1 MSNEQETAEKPEVI
15 TIQEEQD
22 GSATIELPDSIP
34 SPDAQPEAEHEDSDE
49 ADERARANEM
59 AAGGE
64 VDAEAEALR
73 EQKRQKRRSRK
84 EYHRNVEQEK
94 TIKIQHL
101 ERANQEMLE
110 RLAVL
115 EKKSHGSELARLNK
129 AIEDQHNRIAFAKQ
143 KISEATSTGNGEL
156 LTNAQEMWFEARRN
170 AEALENI
177 KKKATAPRQQRTI
190 QAPDPAI
197 QDFANQWMANN
208 KWYDPKGRDSDSKI
222 ALTIDAALAEEGY
235 TPQMPEFW
243 EELDNRLQKYLP
255 HRYTDN
261 TNEKPTQRRP
271 RNVVTSSGR
280 EAVSSSGGR
289 NVFTLNPDQVRAMKD
304 AGMWDDPDKRARM
317 VARYAKEARQNNG
330 YRS

>member
-1 MSNEQETAEKPEVI
+1 MSTEEKLAEKPEVI

-22 GSATIELPDSIP
+22 GSATVELPESIP
-34 SPDAQPEAEHEDSDE
+34 SPDAQADHDGEGSDE
-49 ADERARANEM
+49 ADDRAREAEM

-64 VDAEAEALR
+64 IDPDAEAIREA
-73 EQKRQKRRSRK
+73 KRQKRKARK

-94 TIKIQHL
+94 NVKIQHL
-101 ERANQEMLE
+101 ERQNQELLE
-110 RLAVL
+110 RMAVL
-115 EKKSHGSELARLNK
+115 EKKSHGTELARLNK
-129 AIEDQHNRIAFAKQ
+129 AIEDQHARIAFAKQ
-143 KISEATSTGNGEL
+143 KISEATATGNGDL

-177 KKKATAPRQQRTI
+177 KKKATAPRPQRTI
-190 QAPDPAI
+190 QAPDPAV
-197 QDFANQWMANN
+197 QNFAKQWMSNN
-208 KWYDPKGRDSDSKI
+208 DWYDPQGRDADSKI

-235 TPQMPEFW
+235 NPQSADFW

-255 HRYTDN
+255 HRYTGS
-261 TNEKPTQRRP
+261 TNERPSQRKP

-317 VARYAKEARQNNG
+317 IARYAKEARQNNG

>member
-1 MSNEQETAEKPEVI
+1 MSTEQNVAEKPEVI

-22 GSATIELPDSIP
+22 GSATVELPDSIP
-34 SPDAQPEAEHEDSDE
+34 SPDAQAETEHEDSDE
-49 ADERARANEM
+49 ADERAREAEM
-59 AAGGE
+59 ASGGE
-64 VDAEAEALR
+64 IDPDAEAIREA
-73 EQKRQKRRSRK
+73 KRLKRKARK

-94 TIKIQHL
+94 NIKIQHL
-101 ERANQEMLE
+101 ERQNQELLE
-110 RLAVL
+110 RMAIL

-129 AIEDQHNRIAFAKQ
+129 AIEDQHARIAFAKQ
-143 KISEATSTGNGEL
+143 KISEATATGNGDL

-177 KKKATAPRQQRTI
+177 KKKATAPRPQRTI
-190 QAPDPAI
+190 QAPDPAV
-197 QDFANQWMANN
+197 QNFAKQWMSNN
-208 KWYDPKGRDSDSKI
+208 DWYDPQGRDADSKI

-235 TPQMPEFW
+235 NPQSPDFW

-255 HRYTDN
+255 HRYTGS
-261 TNEKPTQRRP
+261 TNERPSQRKP

-280 EAVSSSGGR
+280 EAATSSGGR

-304 AGMWDDPDKRARM
+304 AGMWDDPEKRARM
-317 VARYAKEARQNNG
+317 IARYAKEARQNNG

>member
-1 MSNEQETAEKPEVI
+1 MSTEEKLAEKPEVI

-22 GSATIELPDSIP
+22 GSATVELPESIP
-34 SPDAQPEAEHEDSDE
+34 SPDQQADHDGEGSDE
-49 ADERARANEM
+49 ADERAREAEM

-64 VDAEAEALR
+64 IDPDAEAIREA
-73 EQKRQKRRSRK
+73 KRQKRKARK

-94 TIKIQHL
+94 NIKIQHL
-101 ERANQEMLE
+101 ERQNQELLE
-110 RLAVL
+110 CMAVL
-115 EKKSHGSELARLNK
+115 EKKSHGTELARLNK
-129 AIEDQHNRIAFAKQ
+129 AIEDQHARIAFAKQ
-143 KISEATSTGNGEL
+143 KISEATATGNGDL

-177 KKKATAPRQQRTI
+177 KKKATAPRPQRTI
-190 QAPDPAI
+190 QAPDPAV
-197 QDFANQWMANN
+197 QNFAKQWMSNN
-208 KWYDPKGRDSDSKI
+208 DWYDPQGRDADSKI

-235 TPQMPEFW
+235 NPQSADFW

-255 HRYTDN
+255 HRYTGS
-261 TNEKPTQRRP
+261 TNERPSQRKP

-304 AGMWDDPDKRARM
+304 AGMWDDPEKRARM

>member
-1 MSNEQETAEKPEVI
+1 MSTEQESAEKPEVI
-15 TIQEEQD
+15 TIQEEVD

-34 SPDAQPEAEHEDSDE
+34 SPDEQADSSQEDSDE
-49 ADERARANEM
+49 ADERARRAEM

-64 VDAEAEALR
+64 VDPDAEALR
-73 EQKRQKRRSRK
+73 EQKRNKRKARK

-94 TIKIQHL
+94 NVKIQHL
-101 ERANQEMLE
+101 EKLNQEMLE

-129 AIEDQHNRIAFAKQ
+129 AIEDQHGRTAFAKE
-143 KISEATSTGNGEL
+143 KMAEAIATGNGEMHAQ
-156 LTNAQEMWFEARRN
+156 AQEMWFESRRN

-190 QAPDPAI
+190 QAPDPTV
-197 QDFANQWMANN
+197 QNFANQWMSNN
-208 KWYDPKGRDSDSKI
+208 SWYDPKGRDADSKI

-235 TPQMPEFW
+235 TPQTPEFW

-261 TNEKPTQRRP
+261 ANEKTTQRRP

>member
-1 MSNEQETAEKPEVI
+1 MSTEQNTAEKPEVI
-15 TIQEEQD
+15 TIQEEVD

-34 SPDAQPEAEHEDSDE
+34 SPDEQPDASQEDSDE
-49 ADERARANEM
+49 ADERARRAEM

-64 VDAEAEALR
+64 VNAEAEAMR
-73 EQKRQKRRSRK
+73 EAKRQKRRSRK

-94 TIKIQHL
+94 SVKIHHL
-101 ERANQEMLE
+101 ERQNQELLE
-110 RLAVL
+110 RMAVL
-115 EKKSHGSELARLNK
+115 EKKTHGSEVARINK
-129 AIEDQHNRIAFAKQ
+129 AIEDQYSRIAFAKQ
-143 KISEATSTGNGEL
+143 KISEAAATGNGDL
-156 LTNAQEMWFEARRN
+156 LTNAQEMWFEAKRN
-170 AEALENI
+170 AEALEGI

-190 QAPDPAI
+190 QAPDPTV
-197 QDFANQWMANN
+197 QNFANQWMSNN
-208 KWYDPKGRDSDSKI
+208 SWYDPKGRDSDSKI
-222 ALTIDAALAEEGY
+222 ALTIDAELAEQGY
-235 TPQMPEFW
+235 TPQTPEFW

-261 TNEKPTQRRP
+261 TNEKTMQRRP

-289 NVFTLNPDQVRAMKD
+289 NTFTLNPDQVRAMKD
-304 AGMWDDPDKRARM
+304 AGMWDDPEKRARM

>member
-1 MSNEQETAEKPEVI
+1 MSTEQNMADQPEVI

-34 SPDAQPEAEHEDSDE
+34 SPDVQPEAEHEDSDE
-49 ADERARANEM
+49 ADERARAAEL

-64 VDAEAEALR
+64 VDADAEALR
-73 EQKRQKRRSRK
+73 EQKRQKRRARK

-94 TIKIQHL
+94 SVKIQHL
-101 ERANQEMLE
+101 ERVNQELLE
-110 RLAVL
+110 RMAVL
-115 EKKSHGSELARLNK
+115 EKKSHGSEVARINK
-129 AIEDQHNRIAFAKQ
+129 AIEDQHARIAFAKQ
-143 KISEATSTGNGEL
+143 KISEAAATGNGEL
-156 LTNAQEMWFEARRN
+156 LTNAQEMWFEAKRN

-190 QAPDPAI
+190 QAPDATV
-197 QDFANQWMANN
+197 QNFANQWMSNN
-208 KWYDPKGRDSDSKI
+208 SWYDPKGRDADSKI

-235 TPQMPEFW
+235 TPQSAEFW
-243 EELDNRLQKYLP
+243 QELDNRLQKYLP
-255 HRYTDN
+255 HRYTDT
-261 TNEKPTQRRP
+261 TNEKTTQRKP